1 MKIKNQPFKDST
13 EQLEEIFSM
22 WPFTL
27 SDFQK
32 HAIKGIIDKKHIII
46 TAHTGNGKTLAAD
59 FAITHFVGNGKKV
72 IYTSPIKA
80 LTNQKYNTFQEKYP
94 DISFGI
100 ITGDVSMNPGADVI
114 FCTTEILRNTLFKQ
128 KWLDCE
134 TAEKKKEIT
143 LDIEISPEEL
153 GAVVYD
159 EIHYIMDK
167 DRGPVWH
174 ESIMMLPD
182 TVQIIGLSATI
193 DKPEILANWIETGKN
208 REVWL
213 CPTNNRVIPQHHYAF
228 FTMPKSS
235 LQQLPSQYKGL
246 FGDIYEK
253 EITLKQPD
261 DYFNE
266 KNYFNLKKA
275 FKYIYDN
282 KIFIDRSFVL
292 NQLIR
297 FLKIRNYMPA
307 ICFVYSRKQVEQ
319 IAGKINIS
327 LFEEGDKTPSIIENE
342 CKQLLIRKMN
352 NWKEYINL
360 PEYRFLIKILQ
371 KGIAIHHAGMIQ
383 VFKEMIEYLF
393 EKKYIKLLIA
403 TETFAVG
410 VDMPAQS
417 VIFTS
422 LQKFNGTKFRYLE
435 PHEYSQQSGRA
446 GRRGQ
451 TEKIGRVWHMV
462 NLFDIR
468 NALPDVNTYKNIV
481 DGKPQSF
488 SSTFKIHFNLI
499 LRLMSMNKND
509 TLVEFMEK
517 SLLSTDLEKEK
528 LNIVNNIKHT
538 ELVLEKK
545 TSLPYSVDTSL
556 LEEYH
561 HIINTIQYSTRKKRK
576 QMERRKSELI
586 GSNKIFE
593 KEYLRFSDIQNTL
606 KKLKKNQIYL
616 RNIDNYIIERINLH
630 KQILEESKFITD
642 NQLTEK
648 GIIAANLQEVHCL
661 AMGELLQNNIFNEIN
676 TIEFASILSIFTNVS
691 VKKEDSIIKP
701 EYVNVSQK
709 VIHILRQI
717 ENNYHKYYDIETKN
731 MTDFIYDYEIHFNMC
746 ELVYKW
752 CSSDSMESC
761 NKIFEE
767 ALYYNI
773 SRGEFTKALMKINN
787 VAHELKKIA
796 EIQGNMLLLSLA
808 TTIPDITLK
817 YIATNQ
823 SLYL

>member
-1 MKIKNQPFKDST
+1 MKIKTNTFEDSS
-13 EQLEEIFSM
+13 EKLNKIFSK

-32 HAIKGIIDKKHIII
+32 HAIKGIIEEKHIII
-46 TAHTGNGKTLAAD
+46 TAHTGNGKTLPAE

-80 LTNQKYNTFQEKYP
+80 LTNQKYNTFQERYP
-94 DISFGI
+94 EISFGI
-100 ITGDVSMNPGADVI
+100 ITGDVSMNPDGDVI

-134 TAEKKKEIT
+134 TEAKKQEIT
-143 LDIEISPEEL
+143 LDIEINPDQL

-193 DKPEILANWIETGKN
+193 DKPEILANWIESRKN

-228 FTMPKSS
+228 FTMSKSA
-235 LQQLPSQYKGL
+235 LEQLPSQYKHL
-246 FGDIYEK
+246 FESIYEN
-253 EITLKQPD
+253 ELTLKKPGT
-261 DYFNE
+261 YFNE
-266 KNYFNLKKA
+266 KNYFDLKKA
-275 FKYIYDN
+275 FKYINDN
-282 KIFIDRSFVL
+282 KIYIDKTFVL

-327 LFEEGDKTPSIIENE
+327 LFEDGDKTPSIIENE

-393 EKKYIKLLIA
+393 EKKYIKLLVA

-422 LQKFNGTKFRYLE
+422 LQKFNGTRFRYLE

-462 NLFDIR
+462 NLFDIS

-481 DGKPQSF
+481 DGKPQLF

-499 LRLMSMNKND
+499 LRLMSMNKTD
-509 TLVEFMEK
+509 SLTDFMEK

-528 LNIVNNIKHT
+528 EICKANINET
-538 ELVLEKK
+538 EEVLKKK
-545 TSLPYSVDTSL
+545 TSLHYSINVDL
-556 LEEYH
+556 LTEYH
-561 HIINTIQYSTRKKRK
+561 DIQNTIQYSTRKKRK
-576 QMERRKSELI
+576 QLERRKTELI
-586 GSNKIFE
+586 QSDKKFE
-593 KEYLRFSDIQNTL
+593 KEYIKFKEVQNTIE
-606 KKLKKNQIYL
+606 KLKKQKSHL
-616 RNIDNYIIERINLH
+616 ENIDNYIIERIKLH
-630 KQILEESKFITD
+630 KDILEEYKFIEE

-661 AMGELLQNNIFNEIN
+661 AMAELLQKKIFNEISVK
-676 TIEFASILSIFTNVS
+676 ELACILSVFTNVS

-701 EYVNVSQK
+701 EYVNAPQNIIS
-709 VIHILRQI
+709 ILRKI
-717 ENNYHKYYDIETKN
+717 EDSYHKYYDIETKY

-752 CSSDSMESC
+752 CSSDSAESC
-761 NKIFEE
+761 NKLFEE

-787 VAHELKKIA
+787 VAHELEKIA
-796 EIQGNMLLLSLA
+796 EIQGNMYLLSLA
-808 TTIPDITLK
+808 KSIPDHTLK

>member
-1 MKIKNQPFKDST
+1 MKIKTNTFENSSEK
-13 EQLEEIFSM
+13 LNKIFSR
-22 WPFTL
+22 WSFTL

-32 HAIKGIIDKKHIII
+32 HAIQGIIEEKHIII
-46 TAHTGNGKTLAAD
+46 TAHTGNGKTLPAE
-59 FAITHFVGNGKKV
+59 FAITHFVGKGKKV

-80 LTNQKYNTFQEKYP
+80 LTNQKYNTFQERYP

-100 ITGDVSMNPGADVI
+100 ITGDVSMNPDGDVI

-134 TAEKKKEIT
+134 TEAKKQEIT
-143 LDIEISPEEL
+143 LDIEINPDQL

-193 DKPEILANWIETGKN
+193 DKPEILANWIESRKN

-228 FTMPKSS
+228 FTMSKSA
-235 LQQLPSQYKGL
+235 LEQLPSQYKHL
-246 FGDIYEK
+246 FESIHEN
-253 EITLKQPD
+253 ELTLKKPGA
-261 DYFNE
+261 YFNE
-266 KNYFNLKKA
+266 KNYFDLKKA
-275 FKYIYDN
+275 FKYINDN
-282 KIFIDRSFVL
+282 KIYIDKTFVL

-327 LFEEGDKTPSIIENE
+327 LFEDGDKTPSIIENE

-393 EKKYIKLLIA
+393 EKRYIKLLVA

-422 LQKFNGTKFRYLE
+422 LQKFNGTRFRYLE

-481 DGKPQSF
+481 DGKPQLF

-499 LRLMSMNKND
+499 LRLMSMNKTD
-509 TLVEFMEK
+509 SLTDFMEK

-528 LNIVNNIKHT
+528 EICTINIDDT
-538 ELVLEKK
+538 EEVLKKK
-545 TSLPYSVDTSL
+545 TSLPYSINVEL

-561 HIINTIQYSTRKKRK
+561 HIQNTIQYSTRKKRK
-576 QMERRKSELI
+576 QLERRKTELI
-586 GSNKIFE
+586 QSDKKFE
-593 KEYLRFSDIQNTL
+593 KEYIKFKEVQNTIE
-606 KKLKKNQIYL
+606 KLKKQKSHL
-616 RNIDNYIIERINLH
+616 ENIDNYIIERIKLH
-630 KQILEESKFITD
+630 KDILEEYKFIED

-661 AMGELLQNNIFNEIN
+661 AMAELLQKKIFNQISVKEL
-676 TIEFASILSIFTNVS
+676 ACILSVFTNVS

-701 EYVNVSQK
+701 EYVNVSQN
-709 VIHILRQI
+709 IISILRNI
-717 ENNYHKYYDIETKN
+717 EDSYHKYYDIETKY

-752 CSSDSMESC
+752 CSSDSAESC
-761 NKIFEE
+761 NKLFEE

-773 SRGEFTKALMKINN
+773 SRGEFTKSLMKINN
-787 VAHELKKIA
+787 VAHELEKIA
-796 EIQGNMLLLSLA
+796 EIQGNMYLLTLA
-808 TTIPDITLK
+808 KSIPDHTLK

>member
-1 MKIKNQPFKDST
+1 MKIKTNTFEDSS
-13 EQLEEIFSM
+13 EKLNKIFSK

-32 HAIKGIIDKKHIII
+32 HAIQGIIEEKHIII
-46 TAHTGNGKTLAAD
+46 TAHTGNGKTLPAE

-80 LTNQKYNTFQEKYP
+80 LTNQKYNTFQERYP
-94 DISFGI
+94 EISFGI
-100 ITGDVSMNPGADVI
+100 ITGDVSMNPDGDVI

-134 TAEKKKEIT
+134 TEAKKQEIT
-143 LDIEISPEEL
+143 LDIEINPDQL

-193 DKPEILANWIETGKN
+193 DKPEILANWIESRKN

-228 FTMPKSS
+228 FTMSKSA
-235 LQQLPSQYKGL
+235 LEQLPSQYKHL
-246 FGDIYEK
+246 FESIHEN
-253 EITLKQPD
+253 ELTLKKPGS
-261 DYFNE
+261 YFNE
-266 KNYFNLKKA
+266 KNYFDLKKA
-275 FKYIYDN
+275 FKYINDN
-282 KIFIDRSFVL
+282 KIYIDKTFVL

-327 LFEEGDKTPSIIENE
+327 LFEDGDKTPSIIENE

-393 EKKYIKLLIA
+393 EKRYIKLLVA

-422 LQKFNGTKFRYLE
+422 LQKFNGTRFRYLE

-481 DGKPQSF
+481 DGKPQLF

-499 LRLMSMNKND
+499 LRLMSMNKTD
-509 TLVEFMEK
+509 SLADFMEK

-528 LNIVNNIKHT
+528 EICRINIDDT
-538 ELVLEKK
+538 EEVLKKK
-545 TSLPYSVDTSL
+545 TSLPYSINVEL

-561 HIINTIQYSTRKKRK
+561 HIQNTIQYSTRKKRK
-576 QMERRKSELI
+576 QLERRKTELI
-586 GSNKIFE
+586 QSDKKFE
-593 KEYLRFSDIQNTL
+593 KEYIKFKEVQNTIE
-606 KKLKKNQIYL
+606 KLNKQKSYL
-616 RNIDNYIIERINLH
+616 ENIDNYIIERIKLH
-630 KQILEESKFITD
+630 KDILEEYKFIED
-642 NQLTEK
+642 NKLSEK

-661 AMGELLQNNIFNEIN
+661 AMAELLQKKIFNEISVK
-676 TIEFASILSIFTNVS
+676 ELACILSVFTNVS

-701 EYVNVSQK
+701 EYVNAPQNIIS
-709 VIHILRQI
+709 ILRKI
-717 ENNYHKYYDIETKN
+717 EDSYHKYYDIETKY

-752 CSSDSMESC
+752 CSSDSAESC
-761 NKIFEE
+761 NKLFEE
-767 ALYYNI
+767 AIYYNI

-787 VAHELKKIA
+787 VAHELEKIA
-796 EIQGNMLLLSLA
+796 EIQGNMYLLTLA
-808 TTIPDITLK
+808 KNIPDHTLK

>member
-1 MKIKNQPFKDST
+1 MKIKTNTFADSS
-13 EQLEEIFSM
+13 EKLNKIFSK

-32 HAIKGIIDKKHIII
+32 HAIQGIIEEKHIII
-46 TAHTGNGKTLAAD
+46 TAHTGNGKTLPAE

-80 LTNQKYNTFQEKYP
+80 LTNQKYNTFQERYP

-100 ITGDVSMNPGADVI
+100 ITGDVSMNPDGDVI

-134 TAEKKKEIT
+134 TEAKKQEIT
-143 LDIEISPEEL
+143 LDIEINPDQL

-182 TVQIIGLSATI
+182 SVQIIGLSATI
-193 DKPEILANWIETGKN
+193 DKPEILANWIESRKN

-228 FTMPKSS
+228 FTMSKSA
-235 LQQLPSQYKGL
+235 LEQLPSQYKHL
-246 FGDIYEK
+246 FESIYEN
-253 EITLKQPD
+253 ELTLKKPGS
-261 DYFNE
+261 YFNE
-266 KNYFNLKKA
+266 KHYFDLKKA
-275 FKYIYDN
+275 FKYINDN
-282 KIFIDRSFVL
+282 KIYIDKTFVL

-327 LFEEGDKTPSIIENE
+327 LFEDGDKTPSIIENE

-393 EKKYIKLLIA
+393 EKRYIKLLVA

-422 LQKFNGTKFRYLE
+422 LQKFNGTRFRYLE

-462 NLFDIR
+462 NLFDIS

-481 DGKPQSF
+481 DGKPQLF

-499 LRLMSMNKND
+499 LRLMSMNKTD
-509 TLVEFMEK
+509 SLTDFMEK

-528 LNIVNNIKHT
+528 EICKANINET
-538 ELVLEKK
+538 EEVLKKK
-545 TSLPYSVDTSL
+545 TSLHYSINVDL
-556 LEEYH
+556 LREYH
-561 HIINTIQYSTRKKRK
+561 DIQNTIQYSTRKKRK
-576 QMERRKSELI
+576 QLERRKTELI
-586 GSNKIFE
+586 QSDKKFE
-593 KEYLRFSDIQNTL
+593 EEYIKFKEVQNTIE
-606 KKLKKNQIYL
+606 KLKKQKSHL
-616 RNIDNYIIERINLH
+616 ENIDNYIIERIKLH
-630 KQILEESKFITD
+630 KDILEEYKFIED

-661 AMGELLQNNIFNEIN
+661 AMAELLQKKIFNQIN
-676 TIEFASILSIFTNVS
+676 VKELACILSVFTNVS

-701 EYVNVSQK
+701 EYVNAPQNIIS
-709 VIHILRQI
+709 ILKKI
-717 ENNYHKYYDIETKN
+717 ENSYHQYYDVETKY

-752 CSSDSMESC
+752 CSSDLAESC
-761 NKIFEE
+761 NKLFEE

-787 VAHELKKIA
+787 VAHELEKIA
-796 EIQGNMLLLSLA
+796 EIQGNMYLLSLA
-808 TTIPDITLK
+808 KSIPDHTLK